1 MTDWGVE
8 RQWAGLVVAAV
19 PRPCRPVDFNV
30 PSTQE
35 LQLLGAF
42 AQEIQISQQQTDTPQ
57 IKDTVETYAAL
68 PKELLSGV
76 HHPPQTS

>member
-1 MTDWGVE
+1 MRNDE
-8 RQWAGLVVAAV
+8 RLARLADSSNKCAHI
-19 PRPCRPVDFNV
+19 
-30 PSTQE
+30 E
-35 LQLLGAF
+35 F

-68 PKELLSGV
+68 PKELLSGM